1 MTCHISSELTPRRRK
16 TQSVEVGGPNA
27 KDVALGKASQPG
39 DAGGIVISLKAVWGQ
54 FPSRRQSTEDVAAI
68 SRLGSSPSKVTAGG
82 ITSAG
87 RVRGVVRLPPN
98 EVERAR
104 PGSIGN

>member
-39 DAGGIVISLKAVWGQ
+39 DAGGIVISLKAVSG
-54 FPSRRQSTEDVAAI
+54 EYA
-68 SRLGSSPSKVTAGG
+68 AGG
-82 ITSAG
+82 TSARWRQHAAAWIDVPSLAYLYVFCG
-87 RVRGVVRLPPN
+87 RPKSASFPPRFRDYLRN
-98 EVERAR
+98 RKT
-104 PGSIGN
+104 GYDLS

>member
-39 DAGGIVISLKAVWGQ
+39 DAGGIVISLNAVSGQ
-54 FPSRRQSTEDVAAI
+54 FPSGDNSDDGTFIEARIGPMVMSLLVGSRPRRIHMLDWHFTRAK
-68 SRLGSSPSKVTAGG
+68 RFPSG
-82 ITSAG
+82 
-87 RVRGVVRLPPN
+87 L
-98 EVERAR
+98 
-104 PGSIGN
+104 